1 MSKFS
6 SPCTVSICHV
16 RDIIV
21 LLYLKQKVKHII
33 QKQVIIFSFLATL
46 PFLQLIKGSNKF
58 SHKIDQLLHRWLPF
72 VDYHSI
78 LKEVN
83 EFFMEV
89 CLIFQL
95 KKKTKK
101 KQTSVSGNYQAHP
114 SKAAFKIRFYNRR
127 RSFKCLKR

>member
-16 RDIIV
+16 KDIIV

-95 KKKTKK
+95 RKKKKIKIKPQRAVSTRLILQ
-101 KQTSVSGNYQAHP
+101 KQP
-114 SKAAFKIRFYNRR
+114 
-127 RSFKCLKR
+127 LKNGFIIGTVHLNA